1 VLAGPAGQVH
11 AALNDDIPIFSR
23 EVRKVRQFIN
33 NKLSRAALALLVVGA
48 LTCAALQDGS
58 AAAAGKGKSEAKVS
72 VKADKAGA
80 DGKQTIVVTL
90 DINSGWHAYANPVGN
105 EDFENNATV
114 IKVSGKDKVA
124 VKVDYPKGKAKED
137 KIVGNYNIYVGKV
150 EIPVTVQ
157 RAAGD
162 TGPLE
167 VSVRYMT
174 CSFKGVCLPA
184 ETVKVTVP

>member
-1 VLAGPAGQVH
+1 MRHAFRALSLTICAASAGIATAQPQVGPASG
-11 AALNDDIPIFSR
+11 LPLPRF
-23 EVRKVRQFIN
+23 
-33 NKLSRAALALLVVGA
+33 
-48 LTCAALQDGS
+48 
-58 AAAAGKGKSEAKVS
+58 VS

-124 VKVDYPKGKAKED
+124 IKVDYPKGKAKED
-137 KIVGNYNIYVGKV
+137 KVVGNYNIYVGKV
-150 EIPVTVQ
+150 DIPVTVQ
-157 RAAGD
+157 RASGD

-167 VSVRYMT
+167 VSVRFMT
-174 CSFKGVCLPA
+174 CSFKGFCLPA